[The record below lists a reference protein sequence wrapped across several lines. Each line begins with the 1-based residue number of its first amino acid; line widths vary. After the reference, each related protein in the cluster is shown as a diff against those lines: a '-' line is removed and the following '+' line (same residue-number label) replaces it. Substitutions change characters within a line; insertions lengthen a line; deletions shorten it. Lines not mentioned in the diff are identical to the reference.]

1 MKTTVIFALLSLSLL
16 FNSKE
21 LLAQGETMYP
31 IGEYYVPDV
40 ELSNVSGTI
49 QGPSNVYLGGSHGS
63 NYFKANGSSNI
74 TVKGEKVVIRR
85 SHIGGNTQPGFRF
98 NVKPGGPSIA
108 SNYSYANGMPQVPL
122 FEKIEFGIRLPPFVQ
137 NKIDAFLNENQS
149 AVNHTNDYL
158 NPYDPADVSIEAEIT
173 FSQGT
178 PAGNINVSSTVY
190 GFYFQDYNV
199 DVANDS
205 YLETTENYPFRIR
218 IAPQITGIHSITIH
232 LKYKSGSNLVTLPI
246 SGSIID
252 NSSSNGTPNIIAGNS
267 IIEFNAISN
276 DQSRAKHKGYLE
288 VGHHKRH
295 LRHTDSKTNFFPLGM
310 NLQELPH
317 LPTPI
322 LWDGPLA
329 YETRRSDYFQAMHD
343 SGGNFI
349 RMISY
354 NTHHTIETSWEGV
367 YNNQLS
373 TQKMPHYD
381 PLNQHKLGNYHSN
394 QKHMKEMD
402 RDIEKCEELDL
413 FVLFCLQTSFPFMEY
428 AVYGSDSGP
437 NPNGSERWA
446 MNSYKIEIPLDQN
459 NEFKIKDFFY
469 NPIAK
474 KFFANKLRY
483 AQARWGYSPAIGVW
497 QLVNEMDQFGMR
509 AGIDF
514 NGKPQA
520 GQGAYYANSSHFDIS
535 HLMAINDWTCEMST
549 FLGAQYPKHL
559 IATNYIIDPFGSND
573 VGSNLGS
580 CVDQSHTCMGIDII
594 TQNSYNYDGVEWYD
608 RSTFEKVVNIIYNP
622 DNDACIGEEAGYFI
636 DKPYLITETANKYM
650 DSDNCQTNSIH
661 NTSWAALCSGQM
673 GTPMLWNLS
682 TAWNLQDRKNLPDYF
697 SKYGPK
703 GVFICQRTSLN
714 SSFNNEL
721 SSSSL
726 IENFG
731 EDNFPEIKVALA
743 GSLQINCI
751 NGLPNSTSLDTCE
764 IRLINQLGDFYIGSH
779 IGENS
784 TIITDSNYI
793 CKPDPIPLIS
803 GTTTI
808 RAIIK
813 KNSQTIIQDTTF
825 FADDKEYYIEFRY

>member
-1 MKTTVIFALLSLSLL
+1 
-16 FNSKE
+16 
-21 LLAQGETMYP
+21 
-31 IGEYYVPDV
+31 
-40 ELSNVSGTI
+40 
-49 QGPSNVYLGGSHGS
+49 
-63 NYFKANGSSNI
+63 
-74 TVKGEKVVIRR
+74 
-85 SHIGGNTQPGFRF
+85 
-98 NVKPGGPSIA
+98 
-108 SNYSYANGMPQVPL
+108 
-122 FEKIEFGIRLPPFVQ
+122 
-137 NKIDAFLNENQS
+137 
-149 AVNHTNDYL
+149 
-158 NPYDPADVSIEAEIT
+158 
-173 FSQGT
+173 
-178 PAGNINVSSTVY
+178 
-190 GFYFQDYNV
+190 
-199 DVANDS
+199 
-205 YLETTENYPFRIR
+205 
-218 IAPQITGIHSITIH
+218 
-232 LKYKSGSNLVTLPI
+232 
-246 SGSIID
+246 
-252 NSSSNGTPNIIAGNS
+252 
-267 IIEFNAISN
+267 
-276 DQSRAKHKGYLE
+276 
-288 VGHHKRH
+288 
-295 LRHTDSKTNFFPLGM
+295 
-310 NLQELPH
+310 
-317 LPTPI
+317 
-322 LWDGPLA
+322 
-329 YETRRSDYFQAMHD
+329 MHD

-373 TQKMPHYD
+373 TQEMPHYD

-428 AVYGSDSGP
+428 AVYGSDPGP

-661 NTSWAALCSGQM
+661 NSSWAALCSGQM

-697 SKYGPK
+697 SNYNAIKSFVSGIDFETHKYRPSTINISNLDHSGGDWEDGPD
-703 GVFICQRTSLN
+703 VILWPA
-714 SSFNNEL
+714 
-721 SSSSL
+721 SL
-726 IENFG
+726 IVNDNDEAMDNMEIFIMQNDNSGIGQKSDRGFGWLHNKNYTWRTETGGMDTLTNTCFGPINPWQNDLNVNSLTESQKYYLNGFRQGEYIINIFDTETGNQIGGDISAHANFANQLKFKIPFITLNETTPDIAFKFRHQDLNNNSLRMAHTNDFTQI
-731 EDNFPEIKVALA
+731 ED
-743 GSLQINCI
+743 INYKKKF
-751 NGLPNSTSLDTCE
+751 NTDLPNNIQVFPNPTYGE
-764 IRLINQLGDFYIGSH
+764 IFIINKNKEKLKFKILNQLGETVMNGSLD
-779 IGENS
+779 E
-784 TIITDSNYI
+784 SNRI
-793 CKPDPIPLIS
+793 N
-803 GTTTI
+803 
-808 RAIIK
+808 IK
-813 KNSQTIIQDTTF
+813 SLSVGI
-825 FADDKEYYIEFRY
+825 YYLSLSNEFINYTQKIVKQ